1 MPTILRFGGLRAVV
15 YSNHHA
21 PGHVHVLG
29 PDAEAVFVLNCP
41 DGPLSLR
48 ETFGFA
54 AARLRRIDAV
64 LSPSIASLCDAW
76 ERIDGDR

>member
-1 MPTILRFGGLRAVV
+1 MPTVLRFDGVRAVV
-15 YSNHHA
+15 YPNDHA

-64 LSPSIASLCDAW
+64 LSASIASLCEAW